1 MKSILILIL
10 IVSILSA
17 LLINCTSPS
26 DQSSSQIVQES
37 EGTVATTGKKL
48 TSLDFGEKWP
58 FTISEGIVKCT
69 EYGGVVFEA
78 NGKVYALNGTA
89 QMHSDEYGYANV
101 AEIWAVDEKM
111 AQAMKDNG
119 YSKEEIERLKKRI
132 SISAVIDAGLELC
145 Q

>member
-1 MKSILILIL
+1 MKSKAILTA
-10 IVSILSA
+10 SILSA
-17 LLINCTSPS
+17 LLISCTPPS
-26 DQSSSQIVQES
+26 DQSSSQSAHVS
-37 EGTVATTGKKL
+37 EETVATTGKKL

-111 AQAMKDNG
+111 VQAMKDNG
-119 YSKEEIERLKKRI
+119 YSKEEIERLKTRI
-132 SISAVIDAGLELC
+132 SIGPIIDAGRELC
-145 Q
+145 E

>member
-1 MKSILILIL
+1 MKSKAIL
-10 IVSILSA
+10 IVSILYA
-17 LLINCTSPS
+17 FLISCTSPS
-26 DQSSSQIVQES
+26 DQSSSQSVQES
-37 EGTVATTGKKL
+37 EETVAATGKKL

-58 FTISEGIVKCT
+58 FTVSEGIVKCT

-111 AQAMKDNG
+111 VQAMKDNG
-119 YSKEEIERLKKRI
+119 YSKEEIERLKTRI
-132 SISAVIDAGLELC
+132 NIGSIIDVGLELC